1 MIKHMPSTNPQRTL
15 LVEADALASRIALAE
30 TDDPTRRAAVM
41 HCLERS
47 VEGFPPGLISSTR
60 VLVDCI
66 DVVDVIGDG
75 YARGSSSGRG
85 GYGTV
90 GRGAKSGGGG
100 HAADALHATLFL
112 FDDKLM
118 ICKRNSSAL
127 VPGRTLA
134 GLDETEKV
142 AKVGLGLG
150 LGFRKALGGGSNGT
164 KAGGIGSSMGL
175 SCRGVVD
182 VGDLVATDVGEI
194 GELLATAVLPTLS

>member
-1 MIKHMPSTNPQRTL
+1 MPPSNPQRAL
-15 LVEADALASRIALAE
+15 LMEADALASRIALAE

-47 VEGFPPGLISSTR
+47 VESFPPGLISSTR

-66 DVVDVIGDG
+66 DVIDLIGDSYG
-75 YARGSSSGRG
+75 RGSGSGRG
-85 GYGTV
+85 GHSTN
-90 GRGAKSGGGG
+90 GRGQKQGSNAGP
-100 HAADALHATLFL
+100 DVLHATLFL

-118 ICKRNSSAL
+118 ICKRNSSTS

-150 LGFRKALGGGSNGT
+150 LGFRKALGGVGGGS
-164 KAGGIGSSMGL
+164 KAGGIAGGGFGL

-182 VGDLVATDVGEI
+182 VGDVVATDVGGT
-194 GELLATAVLPTLS
+194 GESNVCQTE